1 MKKLALIVLTIALM
15 SAWGCAKKQTAAQTE
30 PVAQQEQVE
39 EEVAAEP
46 AIEPEPEPAAPTAQ
60 ELYDQRYASLPTT
73 YTVKKGDALWWI
85 AEFQQI
91 YNDPF
96 MWPLIY
102 QANRSQISNPN
113 LIEPGQVLRIPR
125 SGFTLQDIKA
135 ARKMA
140 GAPWRALEPAE
151 TAVLPSDIRSELG
164 YGF

>member
-1 MKKLALIVLTIALM
+1 MKKLALFMLAIALM
-15 SAWGCAKKQTAAQTE
+15 TAWGCAKKQTAAQTE
-30 PVAQQEQVE
+30 PIAQQEQAME
-39 EEVAAEP
+39 EPVAAP
-46 AIEPEPEPAAPTAQ
+46 APEPVAEAAPTAQ
-60 ELYDQRYASLPTT
+60 ELYDQRYAALPTT
-73 YTVKKGDALWWI
+73 YTVQKGDALWWI

-113 LIEPGQVLRIPR
+113 LIEPGQVLEIPR

-135 ARKMA
+135 ARKTA
-140 GAPWRALEPAE
+140 GAPWKNLEPAE
-151 TAVLPSDIRSELG
+151 TSVLPSDIRSELG